1 MLDIADL
8 LRLSVTSNTVR
19 VDGNAGDSVATG
31 DDGWGAGVAD
41 ADLAGY
47 TTYTNGEAKLI
58 VDSDVTRSGIQA

>member
-1 MLDIADL
+1 
-8 LRLSVTSNTVR
+8 
-19 VDGNAGDSVATG
+19 
-31 DDGWGAGVAD
+31 VAD